1 MSLTIDITGVELL
14 ARSLAG
20 AKPLLDRELVTA
32 MTRSVAAMQLD
43 IQTAAPVWQ
52 GNARRSVTT
61 TASAQ
66 RGTVGTN
73 LVHAIVQLETGRRA
87 GAPMPPEGAL
97 LAWMA
102 SKGIPAEYEF
112 VVRRAIS
119 RNGIPARKL
128 FTKAFAD
135 NQDDIRAEFQASLK
149 RFVAR
154 LFA

>member
-1 MSLTIDITGVELL
+1 MSFTVDVTGAEAL

-20 AKPLLDRELVTA
+20 AKAILDAELKTA
-32 MTRSVAAMQLD
+32 MVRSVAQIQLD
-43 IQTAAPVWQ
+43 VQTAAPVWQ

-61 TASAQ
+61 TATAE

-73 LVHAIVQLETGRRA
+73 LVHAIVQLETGRTA
-87 GAPMPPEGAL
+87 GAPMPPDGSL

-112 VVRRAIS
+112 VVRRKIGHD
-119 RNGIPARKL
+119 GIPARHL
-128 FTKAFAD
+128 FTKSLAARES
-135 NQDDIRAEFQASLK
+135 DIRAEFQASLA

-154 LFA
+154 LSA